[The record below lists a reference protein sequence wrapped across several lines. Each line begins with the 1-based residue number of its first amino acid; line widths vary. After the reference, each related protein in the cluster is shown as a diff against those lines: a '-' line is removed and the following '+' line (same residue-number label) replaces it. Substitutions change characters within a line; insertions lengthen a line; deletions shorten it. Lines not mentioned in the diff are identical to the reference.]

1 MSGELARTRIHHLL
15 ADAAARTPDA
25 PAVRDAT
32 GRWTY
37 ADLAAAARGTAEALA
52 DRGVEPGARVV
63 TCAPP
68 SRELV
73 ALLYATSV
81 LGAVFVPLHPDTRPG
96 QLDTVVGE
104 TDAAVVLSGT
114 ELRAL
119 ADERR
124 EGTRERLRVRET
136 DVPPDSGI
144 ALLLYTSGSTARPKG
159 IVCPHDSVLFAVRAI
174 AEALSYRSDDV
185 VFCRLPLSFDYGLYQ
200 ILLSARAGA
209 ELVLAQDV
217 PVVRIVRAVRSSRA
231 TVVPLVPSLADALL
245 NLLARNENGLPTVRL
260 FTNTGES
267 LSPAVAKMLERACP
281 DAELFRMYGLS
292 ECKRVSILA
301 PGEAVG
307 RPESVGRPLPG
318 TQVAILSPGGEELGP
333 RALGRITVRGPHVM
347 AGYWRSPELT
357 ARVFPIHPGTGERY
371 LDTGDLGFVD
381 EEGFLY
387 FTGREDGVFKR
398 RGVRMSI
405 IEIEAA
411 AVSLPGVRG
420 AVALPPEPGRDLML
434 VVTGTLSS
442 SEVIEGLAALIEP
455 AKVPALCRTVDRLP
469 LTANGKPDRRAL
481 ARLAREEA
489 GAVESE
495 RISGRISERINE

>member
-1 MSGELARTRIHHLL
+1 MAGEPTRTRFHQVLV
-15 ADAAARTPDA
+15 DAALRTPDA

-32 GRWTY
+32 GLWSFANLY
-37 ADLAAAARGTAEALA
+37 AAARGTADALA
-52 DRGVEPGARVV
+52 ERGVEPGARVV

-73 ALLYATSV
+73 ALLYATSL
-81 LGAVFVPLHPDTRPG
+81 LGAVFVPLHPDTRIG
-96 QLDTVVGE
+96 QLEAVVGD
-104 TDAAVVLSGT
+104 TDPAVVLTGD
-114 ELRAL
+114 EVQAL
-119 ADERR
+119 ADGRR
-124 EGTRERLRVRET
+124 VDTRERHRSRK
-136 DVPPDSGI
+136 DGVPPGSEI

-159 IVCPHDSVLFAVRAI
+159 IVCPHDSVLFAVQAI
-174 AEALSYRSDDV
+174 AGALAYRSDDV

-200 ILLSARAGA
+200 ILLSAHAGC

-217 PVVRIVRAVRSSRA
+217 PVVRIVRALRSSRA

-245 NLLARNENGLPTVRL
+245 NLLARNEHGIPGVRI

-267 LSPAVAKMLERACP
+267 LSPAVAKRLEQVCP
-281 DAELFRMYGLS
+281 QARLFRMYGLS

-301 PGEAVG
+301 PDEAVG

-318 TQVAILSPGGEELGP
+318 TRVAILSPDGEELGP
-333 RALGRITVRGPHVM
+333 RALGRITVHGPHVM
-347 AGYWRSPELT
+347 AGYWRSAELT
-357 ARVFPIHPGTGERY
+357 AQVFPRHPATGDRY
-371 LDTGDLGFVD
+371 LDTGDLGYVD

-387 FTGREDGVFKR
+387 FTGREDGMFKR

-411 AVSLPGVRG
+411 AVSLAGVRG

-434 VVTGTLSS
+434 VVAGGVSAEAVL
-442 SEVIEGLAALIEP
+442 EGLAALIEP
-455 AKVPALCRTVDRLP
+455 AKVPAVCRTVDRLP

-481 ARLAREEA
+481 VRLARELGQAKAA
-489 GAVESE
+489 G
-495 RISGRISERINE
+495 G